1 MKYTAAVIFAFSIFI
16 NACNNNGS
24 NNVKGK
30 DAYETTKE
38 TLEQVEQNN
47 PVRFLK
53 IWVKDKKTLLAK
65 LLFKAQLA
73 TMPKWLLIKILTLS
87 FLILVKRVLWC
98 SRTELLFM
106 TVWRRGKA

>member
-47 PVRFLK
+47 PVR
-53 IWVKDKKTLLAK
+53 
-65 LLFKAQLA
+65 
-73 TMPKWLLIKILTLS
+73 
-87 FLILVKRVLWC
+87 LVKRVLWC

>member
-38 TLEQVEQNN
+38 TLEQVEQKN
-47 PVRFLK
+47 PGRFLK
-53 IWVKDKKTLLAK
+53 IWVKDKKNLIGQTVVQGVISNNA
-65 LLFKAQLA
+65 
-73 TMPKWLLIKILTLS
+73 KWLLLKILTLS